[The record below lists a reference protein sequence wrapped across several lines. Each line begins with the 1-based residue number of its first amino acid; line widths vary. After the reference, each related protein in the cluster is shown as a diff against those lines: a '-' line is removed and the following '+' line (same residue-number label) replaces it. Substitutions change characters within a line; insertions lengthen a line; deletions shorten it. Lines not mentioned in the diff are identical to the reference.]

1 MSIGVQEYLQDT
13 GGSKFT
19 EDLPTSA
26 RPPVPGEET
35 ESNHGSQ
42 HSGSSNTKSEYSTK
56 SDYSKSDYSHSS
68 AGTPRRTNCDLG
80 FEPEGSASPTPPYL
94 RWAENLQ
101 ALLSDKD
108 GSQLFKLYLE
118 NEDSKHLLE
127 FYFAVNGFK
136 KMDPKDDKTQRL
148 ANIVY
153 TKYIKEGRGTLT
165 HRVKPGTKQYLA
177 KNIDCKPLDISIFD
191 QAQLEIEKFM
201 EENAYRMFLESD
213 IYLQYCRNGGEVSPN
228 QVVTELANTSGNV
241 GNLTTGVILAPLP
254 TLHENVE
261 LSTEDTMETRTTL
274 PLTAEHLFATS
285 QIRLRSES
293 RDRERLT
300 RGGNPYH
307 QTYAPAPATSAN
319 DSEIQSLSSEQT
331 DDTMSL
337 TDSSIDLDG
346 VPNLNHRHRR
356 RRQLKGMRQ
365 DAQRN
370 GNVMCYPPFP
380 QPRTQRLP
388 KEMKMMEP
396 KKFAELLIAKLER
409 VKQDR
414 ENEERL
420 DEQLRRMEG
429 DSGASQVSDSQGASG
444 SDPAQPRLFPLMDDT
459 TSIDD
464 DPESILDEHVSRVLQ
479 TPGCRSPGR
488 HSPVRPKGHI
498 SGVPHHMSYPGAL
511 AGAAGSSWHN
521 RSRPKDGSKRDS
533 GIGDSSV
540 TEAETVTHYHKYYYH
555 HHHHHPKSRE
565 GLEKQTEMETQRK
578 VQRDSEMYTTQSRV
592 HQDSMGGTAESL
604 RREGRR
610 DVLGKRGGGRKEEGE
625 PFLALP
631 VETDRFGKVW
641 DWMEEGERERY
652 RGGMNIREPKS
663 KRSSKTASQ
672 AAHRSSGKASSSSA
686 KKPLA
691 YNTSR
696 PTSMER
702 PAVTAEVRP
711 MQPFMQDTQMPV
723 LPQPNPLICLEEARR
738 RLVEKANPKASRH
751 VVDSGARKDKGKLPQ
766 SKVVPAVSDMEP
778 EEEPK
783 ERKQPIKKPASTMS
797 VSGDNTVVGY
807 YFCGEPIP
815 YRTTLPGKDITLAIF
830 KNSITKR
837 GNYRYFFKCTS
848 TEFGSNAVYQEVTE
862 DEDLLPLWEG
872 KIVGKVE
879 RIE

>member
-94 RWAENLQ
+94 RWADNLQ

-108 GSQLFKLYLE
+108 GSQLFGLYLE
-118 NEDSKHLLE
+118 NEDSKHLLD
-127 FYFAVNGFK
+127 FYFAVNGYK
-136 KMDPKDDKTQRL
+136 KLDPLDDKTQRL
-148 ANIVY
+148 AKVVY
-153 TKYIKEGRGTLT
+153 AKYIKEGKGILS

-201 EENAYRMFLESD
+201 EENAYRLFLESD

-241 GNLTTGVILAPLP
+241 GNLTTGAILAPLP

-261 LSTEDTMETRTTL
+261 LSTEDTMETRTL
-274 PLTAEHLFATS
+274 PLTAEHLLATS
-285 QIRLRSES
+285 QIRLRSDS

-319 DSEIQSLSSEQT
+319 DSELQSLSSEQT

-346 VPNLNHRHRR
+346 VSNHRHRR

-396 KKFAELLIAKLER
+396 KKFAELLIAKLEK

-414 ENEERL
+414 ENKERL

-429 DSGASQVSDSQGASG
+429 DCGASQASGESQGASG
-444 SDPAQPRLFPLMDDT
+444 ADPAQPRLFPLMDDT

-488 HSPVRPKGHI
+488 HSPVRPNKSHI
-498 SGVPHHMSYPGAL
+498 SGVPHHVSYPGAL
-511 AGAAGSSWHN
+511 AGATAMAWHN
-521 RSRPKDGSKRDS
+521 RSRPKDVSKRDS
-533 GIGDSSV
+533 GLGDS

-555 HHHHHPKSRE
+555 HHHHHPKSRD

-604 RREGRR
+604 RHDARRE
-610 DVLGKRGGGRKEEGE
+610 VVGKRGGGRKEEGE

-652 RGGMNIREPKS
+652 RGGVNVREPKF

-672 AAHRSSGKASSSSA
+672 ATHRSSGKASSSSA

-738 RLVEKANPKASRH
+738 RLVEKSSTKGSSRH

-766 SKVVPAVSDMEP
+766 SKVVPAVSDLEP
-778 EEEPK
+778 EEET
-783 ERKQPIKKPASTMS
+783 RKQPVKKPASMMS

>member
-521 RSRPKDGSKRDS
+521 R
-533 GIGDSSV
+533 
-540 TEAETVTHYHKYYYH
+540 
-555 HHHHHPKSRE
+555 
-565 GLEKQTEMETQRK
+565 
-578 VQRDSEMYTTQSRV
+578 
-592 HQDSMGGTAESL
+592 
-604 RREGRR
+604 
-610 DVLGKRGGGRKEEGE
+610 
-625 PFLALP
+625 
-631 VETDRFGKVW
+631 FGKVW

-672 AAHRSSGKASSSSA
+672 ATHRSSGKASSSSA

-738 RLVEKANPKASRH
+738 RLVEKANPKASSRH